1 MNRFAKLVNFELG
14 RFMKIYLVLVAMTVV
29 VQVAGVIVK
38 ANKYM
43 SKANTAIYEEMLSR
57 AEFIERYGQMGFME
71 VTRSLWFMGPIAIC
85 TAALIFY
92 VFMIWY
98 RDWFGKNTF
107 IYRLLMLPTARLNVY
122 MSKLIAIFLMVLGLV
137 SVQLII
143 LPLENSVL
151 KWLVPTDFR
160 SDMTVSQIINGNPL
174 SILVPQTFTE
184 FVLYYGAGFMALT
197 IAFTAILFERSF
209 KWKGIIAGIGYV
221 AISVVLFIAPVL
233 SMLLVGR
240 DYLYTLE
247 ILGLEIVM
255 GGIVTVMSIWVGN
268 FLLNRKITV

>member
-1 MNRFAKLVNFELG
+1 MNRLTKLVNFELS
-14 RFMKIYLVLVAMTVV
+14 RFMKIYLVLIAMTVII
-29 VQVAGVIVK
+29 QVTGVIVK

-43 SKANTAIYEEMLSR
+43 SEANTAIYEDMLSR
-57 AEFIERYGQMGFME
+57 AQFIEQNGQISFMAIA
-71 VTRSLWFMGPIAIC
+71 RSLWFMAPIAIC
-85 TAALIFY
+85 AAALIFY

-122 MSKLIAIFLMVLGLV
+122 LAKLISIFAMVLGLV

-160 SDMTVSQIINGNPL
+160 SDMTVGQIINWDYL
-174 SILVPQTFTE
+174 TMLVPQTFTE
-184 FVLYYGAGFMALT
+184 FILYYGAGFMALT
-197 IAFTAILFERSF
+197 IVFTAILFERSF

-221 AISVVLFIAPVL
+221 AISVVIFILPVL
-233 SMLLVGR
+233 SMG
-240 DYLYTLE
+240 DYFYPLE
-247 ILGLEIVM
+247 ILGLEVVM
-255 GGIVTVMSIWVGN
+255 GLIVTTMSIWVGN
-268 FLLNRKITV
+268 FLLKRKITV